1 MEQVLTPAAQSTRL
15 MAVRRQFFE
24 LGQTPETGLRAPV
37 LRSWQRCRGRGLDD
51 RAAAQAGL
59 LDRSLLGEARERSR
73 RLLGQASGVMEHLFE
88 HIRSSGSMV
97 LLADSDGL
105 ILHGLGD
112 ADFVDRASRVALQPG
127 ASWSERDRGTNAIGA
142 ALIEGGPNEILGGEH
157 YLQRNAGLSCSAA
170 PIFDSGGALLGVL
183 DISSDWRRH
192 QSHTLGL
199 ARLGAR
205 MLERRLFEAEHT
217 RHLLLAFHTR
227 PEGVGGL
234 QDGLLAVSADGEILA
249 ADGVA
254 RRLLG
259 VEARGGGALGDFD
272 GLFRTPF
279 GVAIDRAARDPV
291 ALLAL
296 DLRCGG
302 EVYAR
307 ARVGL
312 SWRAQPG
319 ASAPSARSAPA
330 ARKRAATGRRGLG
343 GADEAKAEAMPLPT
357 EAVTL
362 VDLATGDAALQR
374 ALDHAG
380 RIAGRNI
387 PLLIQ
392 GESGVGKEVF
402 ARAFHN
408 SGPRAGG
415 PFVALNCAAIPET
428 LIESELFGYVGG
440 AFTGARREG
449 AAGKIQQAHGGTLF
463 LDEIGD
469 MPLSM
474 QARLLRVLQDRCVQP
489 VGGSSSVAV
498 DISLVCATHRVLAD
512 AVRAGGFREDLYYRV
527 NGLTVSLP
535 PLRAR
540 SDIRRIVRR
549 LVAAEIEDGASGRIK
564 VSEEVMRL
572 FERRPWPGNIRQL
585 QNVLRVA
592 VALLDEG
599 EREICPRHLPEAMFA
614 AELAPGEQT
623 SPLRQPAARAAAAPG
638 MLSARGMRLKEAQ
651 LDVIER
657 VMEEVGGN
665 LTAAARQLGISRNT
679 LYRRLGRMR

>member
-1 MEQVLTPAAQSTRL
+1 MGQVLTPEAQSTRL
-15 MAVRRQFFE
+15 VAIRRQFFE
-24 LGQTPETGLRAPV
+24 LGQTPAPGLRASV
-37 LRSWQRCRGRGLDD
+37 LRSWQRCRSQGLDD
-51 RAAAQAGL
+51 RGGAQAEV
-59 LDRSLLGEARERSR
+59 LDRSLLGDARERSH
-73 RLLGQASGVMEHLFE
+73 RLLGQASGVMEQLFE

-97 LLADSDGL
+97 LLADRDGL

-112 ADFVDRASRVALQPG
+112 PDFVDRASRIALQPG
-127 ASWSERDRGTNAIGA
+127 ASWNERHRGTNAIGA

-157 YLQRNAGLSCSAA
+157 YLERNGALSCSAA
-170 PIFDSGGALLGVL
+170 PIFDAGGGLLGVL

-199 ARLGAR
+199 ARLGVR
-205 MLERRLFEAEHT
+205 MLERRLFEAEHA
-217 RHLLLAFHTR
+217 RHLLLAFHPR

-234 QDGLLAVSADGEILA
+234 QDALLAVSADGEIVA
-249 ADGVA
+249 ADAEA
-254 RRLLG
+254 RRVLG
-259 VEARGGGALGDFD
+259 LDARSGRSLGAFD
-272 GLFRTPF
+272 ALFRTRF

-296 DLRCGG
+296 ELRGGG

-307 ARVGL
+307 ARVSL
-312 SWRAQPG
+312 AWRTPVG
-319 ASAPSARSAPA
+319 ASATAAKPVSG
-330 ARKRAATGRRGLG
+330 ARKRPCAGRRSLAGDA
-343 GADEAKAEAMPLPT
+343 GATLDAGPLSA

-408 SGPRAGG
+408 SGPRASG

-474 QARLLRVLQDRCVQP
+474 QARLLRVLQDRCVLP
-489 VGGSSSVAV
+489 VGGSSAVAV
-498 DISLVCATHRVLAD
+498 DISLVCATHRVLAE
-512 AVRAGGFREDLYYRV
+512 AVRSGGFREDLYYRV
-527 NGLTVSLP
+527 NGLTVTLP

-549 LVAAEIEDGASGRIK
+549 LVAAEIDDGASDRVA
-564 VSEEVMRL
+564 VSEEVMRF

-592 VALLDEG
+592 VALLDED
-599 EREICPRHLPEAMFA
+599 EWEIRPQHLPEALFSADIA
-614 AELAPGEQT
+614 AGEQMA
-623 SPLRQPAARAAAAPG
+623 QPPRPGACAAAAPAT
-638 MLSARGMRLKEAQ
+638 LSARGMRLKEAQ

-657 VMEEVGGN
+657 VMAEVGGN
-665 LTAAARQLGISRNT
+665 VTAAARQLGISRNT
-679 LYRRLGRMR
+679 LYRRLGRMV